1 MTRRT
6 NPTFTTNPTGV
17 VASLIAILCAAVL
30 AGCASQEPLPEIDP
44 LVRENAI
51 FACKKQIEASKRAH
65 FEKLPKLL
73 QRIAGDNQVLREFE
87 RPPSKGDISR
97 AIAKFPLAGDS
108 GGMWGTAKEAHSRTV
123 STRFASKLARPKDPK
138 KAARVDIGDPEM
150 LSMGFGQP
158 ARVYEFP
165 TGKLKPIGQGSLGGD
180 SQDDQLKIRVLDEH
194 HVLIEATTRP
204 KATATNFY
212 SSPLFA
218 VVRTYV
224 EQTYLEESA
233 TQLSDYPVDGAGLE
247 EDICDQEVDR

>member
-6 NPTFTTNPTGV
+6 ILPIIIGF
-17 VASLIAILCAAVL
+17 LI
-30 AGCASQEPLPEIDP
+30 AGCASQEPVPEVDP
-44 LVRENAI
+44 LIRENAI
-51 FACKKQIEASKRAH
+51 FACKKQVEANKRAH

-73 QRIAGDNQVLREFE
+73 QRVAGDNQVLREFE

-97 AIAKFPLAGDS
+97 AIAKYPLAGDS
-108 GGMWGTAKEAHSRTV
+108 GGTWGTSKEAYSRTV
-123 STRFASKLARPKDPK
+123 STRFGSKLARPKDPR
-138 KAARVDIGDPEM
+138 KAARIEIGDPEM
-150 LSMGFGQP
+150 VSMGFGQP

-165 TGKLKPIGQGSLGGD
+165 IAKLKPIGQGGLGGT

-204 KATATNFY
+204 NANATNFY
-212 SSPLFA
+212 ANPLYA

-233 TQLSDYPVDGAGLE
+233 SRLSDYPVDGAGLE
-247 EDICDQEVDR
+247 EDICDQQVEP